1 MSKGESMKN
10 YSFLCEHVCRNTCS
24 SLTKALQLETSIVR
38 LAEEAIQ
45 QCDDEDIK
53 YFLTELAQHSSEA
66 TLKILQKLNEVQ
78 ARSQI
83 LDGITSSFE
92 PRPPRST
99 KP

>member
-1 MSKGESMKN
+1 MKN

-53 YFLTELAQHSSEA
+53 YFLTGLAEQSSKA
-66 TLKILQKLNEVQ
+66 TLTIIQKLNEVQ

-92 PRPPRST
+92 PQKPQSIPPL
-99 KP
+99 